1 MFSRATLLL
10 AFALFSSAS
19 ALVTHS
25 RALPSAS
32 KRARVVVGVD
42 PNVIGGV
49 AVGLGGLLSGVGLMA
64 FQENQVTRSEERG
77 SDVISS
83 ETKTKL
89 SAQFMEDVEMNA
101 LGLDDTVTRMEKAL
115 AKRKGASVD
124 EVIGEV
130 EKMEVLDDGW

>member
-1 MFSRATLLL
+1 
-10 AFALFSSAS
+10 
-19 ALVTHS
+19 
-25 RALPSAS
+25 
-32 KRARVVVGVD
+32 VVGVD

-89 SAQFMEDVEMNA
+89 SAQITEDVEMNA

-130 EKMEVLDDGW
+130 EKKEVLDDGW